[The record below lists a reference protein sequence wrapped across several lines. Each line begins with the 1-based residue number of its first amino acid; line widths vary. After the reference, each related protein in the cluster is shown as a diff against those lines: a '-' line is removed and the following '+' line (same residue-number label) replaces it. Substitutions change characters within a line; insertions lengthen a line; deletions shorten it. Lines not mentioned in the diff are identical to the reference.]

1 MKTIIKIFWV
11 LFSRICLP
19 IFCLPA
25 YLESFSQVFNL
36 HKQSEQSGWTN
47 KVMQKNIS
55 YIYLGMENVRL
66 CVCLDRQNESSKK
79 FCLVK
84 NKTQGWE
91 PWSSGYG
98 TRLMFQRSW
107 VRILALYTGRKFFTF
122 ICYKNCNVCL
132 KRQNKLKGGRGWL
145 I

>member
-1 MKTIIKIFWV
+1 MQKLRHVHLSLSSFSIKMVFKASNFLIGDGVGAEGQCHSLVKTIIKIFWV

-25 YLESFSQVFNL
+25 YLESLSQVFNL
-36 HKQSEQSGWTN
+36 HKQNEQSGWTN

-91 PWSSGYG
+91 PWE
-98 TRLMFQRSW
+98 
-107 VRILALYTGRKFFTF
+107 RIHKTS
-122 ICYKNCNVCL
+122 
-132 KRQNKLKGGRGWL
+132 
-145 I
+145 